1 MKKLQWYM
9 ILGIVFAIIVAVFAV
24 VNVEK
29 VDVNYVFGTA
39 HWPLILVI
47 LGSVAMGGVIIGSVM
62 AVRIVSLTR
71 QIKNLKNEQTAYHES
86 PDHDL
91 QPQPKS

>member
-1 MKKLQWYM
+1 M
-9 ILGIVFAIIVAVFAV
+9 ILGIIFALIVAVFAV

-62 AVRIVSLTR
+62 AVRIVSLNR
-71 QIKNLKNEQTAYHES
+71 QIKELKNERTVYQDS

-91 QPQPKS
+91 HPEPKS

>member
-9 ILGIVFAIIVAVFAV
+9 ILGIAFALIVAVFAV
-24 VNVEK
+24 VNVEE

-47 LGSVAMGGVIIGSVM
+47 LGSVAMGGIIIGSVM
-62 AVRIVSLTR
+62 AVRIISLSK
-71 QIKNLKNEQTAYHES
+71 QIKELKNGHLPHNEKLNNDAHPER
-86 PDHDL
+86 
-91 QPQPKS
+91 KS